1 MLFCTCRMDN
11 TLRALNAAHVL
22 MESPSTWRHH
32 HVRDD
37 SAGLRLERNANMQ
50 HVPKPS
56 RHCNPFGRALA
67 PSADQE
73 SLTVLSHFTLEQSHT
88 AAFCWPVGCRYIHHS
103 PHKSTI
109 VAIAVTIYTYDRSA
123 VIPHAQDMRANVM
136 LFGT

>member
-1 MLFCTCRMDN
+1 MP
-11 TLRALNAAHVL
+11 NAINA
-22 MESPSTWRHH
+22 R
-32 HVRDD
+32 
-37 SAGLRLERNANMQ
+37 ERRPGVQRKRQ

-73 SLTVLSHFTLEQSHT
+73 TLTVMSHFTLEQSHT

-123 VIPHAQDMRANVM
+123 VMPHAQDMRANVM